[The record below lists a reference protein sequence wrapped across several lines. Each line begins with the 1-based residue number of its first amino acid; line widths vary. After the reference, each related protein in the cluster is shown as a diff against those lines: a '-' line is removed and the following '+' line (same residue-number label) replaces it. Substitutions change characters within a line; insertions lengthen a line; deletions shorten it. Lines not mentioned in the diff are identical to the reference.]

1 MKCKYNIEVTRKNIK
16 NMYLRVK
23 STDGT
28 VQISAPYGVSRAE
41 IERFVNSRADWIE
54 DAVKRL
60 REREKEKENAPVI
73 VPFMER
79 QMRQELKRQIQ
90 KLIEKWEP
98 VMGVKSAGFTI
109 KKMKTRWGSCNVQS
123 HHLNFN
129 LMLARV
135 PAECVEYVVV
145 HELTHLLEP
154 SHNDRFWAL
163 MEYYLPGSKGLR
175 KQLSGFSAVDML

>member
-23 STDGT
+23 STDKT
-28 VQISAPYGVSRAE
+28 VQVSAPYGVSDAE
-41 IERFVNSRADWIE
+41 IERFVNSREDWIE
-54 DAVKRL
+54 NAITRL
-60 REREKEKENAPVI
+60 LERKKEKENAPVM
-73 VPFMER
+73 VPFVER
-79 QMRQELKRQIQ
+79 QMRQELKWQIK

-98 VMGVKSAGFTI
+98 VMGVSSAGFTI
-109 KKMKTRWGSCNVQS
+109 KKMKTRWGSCNVMS

-135 PAECVEYVVV
+135 PEKCVEYVVV

-154 SHNDRFWAL
+154 SHNDRFWSL
-163 MEYYLPGSKGLR
+163 MEYYLPKSRVLR
-175 KQLSGFSAVDML
+175 KQLSGFSAKDML